1 MKTPI
6 ADFVKSY
13 GQSGTARFHMPG
25 HKGKSLLG
33 FEESDITEI
42 AGADALYEA
51 SGIIAESEA
60 NAAALFGSR
69 ATFFSTEGSSLCIRA
84 MVHMAV
90 LHFKEKNGRS
100 VRPTVVAARNAHKAF
115 LYAAAALDCDV
126 YWLKGKDT
134 DFTLCRFV
142 LDENELKTALFDKN
156 LPIAAV
162 YITTPDYLGGML
174 DIEKIAEISHQSDI
188 PLLVDQAHGAYLR
201 FLKPSLHALDFG
213 ADLCCDSAHK
223 TLPSLTGAAYLH
235 VGKNAISAFENE
247 AKEAMAFYGS
257 SSPSYLT
264 LASLDETNKVLA
276 ENYCEALAQ
285 TDKRIDALKES
296 IRKQGFFVCE
306 SDPLKITVEASKS
319 GYCGKELA
327 SILRQNKIE
336 VEYADPDFAVL
347 MVTPSNTEQDFEK
360 AEAAFSSIQAKAP
373 LVSEKPKMKRMQAAL
388 SAREAMPAPR
398 ETVATKASLGRIL
411 ATPCVACPPA
421 VPIAVC
427 GEIIDQS
434 AIDAFLYY
442 GIDEI
447 AVIKE

>member
-6 ADFVKSY
+6 ADFVNSY
-13 GQSGTARFHMPG
+13 KQSGTARFHMPG

-60 NAAALFGSR
+60 NATALFGSR

-90 LHFKEKNGRS
+90 RRFREMHGTQK
-100 VRPTVVAARNAHKAF
+100 RPLIVAARNAHKAF
-115 LYAAAALDCDV
+115 LYAVAALDCDIL
-126 YWLKGKDT
+126 WLHGKAT

-142 LDENELKTALFDKN
+142 LDENELKTALSDKN

-174 DIEKIAEISHQSDI
+174 DVQKIADLTHEKDV

-201 FLKPSLHALDFG
+201 FLPQSLHALQNG

-235 VGKNAISAFENE
+235 VGNSAISAFENE

-264 LASLDETNKVLA
+264 LASIDQTNKILA
-276 ENYCEALAQ
+276 QGYDAVLAQ
-285 TDKRIDALKES
+285 TIKRIDALKES
-296 IRKQGFFVCE
+296 ICNRGFFVCE
-306 SDPLKITVEASKS
+306 SDPLKMTVEASKS
-319 GYCGKELA
+319 GYTGKELA

-347 MVTPSNTEQDFEK
+347 MATPSNTEDDFK
-360 AEAAFSSIQAKAP
+360 KVEAVLASLAQKEALALQKPSMP
-373 LVSEKPKMKRMQAAL
+373 KPKAICSPRD
-388 SAREAMPAPR
+388 AMLAPR
-398 ETVATKASLGRIL
+398 ETVRTEESLGRIL

-427 GEIIDQS
+427 GEVIDQN

-442 GIDEI
+442 GIDKI
-447 AVIKE
+447 SVIQD

>member
-13 GQSGTARFHMPG
+13 KQSGTARFHMPG

-60 NAAALFGSR
+60 NATALFSSR

-90 LHFKEKNGRS
+90 RRFKEKNGRAI
-100 VRPTVVAARNAHKAF
+100 RPTIIAARNAHKAF

-126 YWLKGKDT
+126 YWLQGKDT

-142 LDENELKTALFDKN
+142 LDVNELKTALSDKN

-174 DIEKIAEISHQSDI
+174 DIEKIAELSHQSGI

-201 FLKPSLHALDFG
+201 FLPQSLHALQNG

-235 VGKNAISAFENE
+235 VGNSAISAFENE

-264 LASLDETNKVLA
+264 LASIDQTNKILA
-276 ENYCEALAQ
+276 QGYDAVLAQ
-285 TDKRIDALKES
+285 TIKRIDTLKES
-296 IRKQGFFVCE
+296 ICNRGFFVCE

-336 VEYADPDFAVL
+336 VEYADPDFAVF
-347 MVTPSNTEQDFEK
+347 MATPSNTEDDFKKVEAVFASIK
-360 AEAAFSSIQAKAP
+360 ANAP
-373 LVSEKPKMKRMQAAL
+373 LVSKKPKMKRLQVGC
-388 SAREAMPAPR
+388 SAREAMLAPR
-398 ETVATKASLGRIL
+398 ETVATKDSLGRIL

-427 GEIIDQS
+427 GEVIGQS

-442 GIDEI
+442 GIDKI
-447 AVIKE
+447 SVIKE